1 MSDKI
6 KALLVDDELPACET
20 LSWLIKEYCP
30 DFSVT
35 GFAHS
40 ADAARRFI
48 QKDHPDVIFL
58 DISMPEENGFDF
70 ISSLNGDSILI
81 IFVTAHNEYAVKAFR
96 ESAVDYLLKPVDR
109 DELIAATNKI
119 KIRIEEKRMPEYD
132 EALKNLISNFSLN
145 KSNRISVP
153 HSEGIHFIPVQDIV
167 YLEADSNYTIFHLL
181 NGSKIVASKT
191 LAEFE
196 PQLTDSFFRIHKS
209 FNINLNHVNEY
220 VKKDGNSVLMND
232 GALLPVARRKNEE
245 LIQVL
250 LTH

>member
-1 MSDKI
+1 
-6 KALLVDDELPACET
+6 
-20 LSWLIKEYCP
+20 
-30 DFSVT
+30 
-35 GFAHS
+35 
-40 ADAARRFI
+40 
-48 QKDHPDVIFL
+48 
-58 DISMPEENGFDF
+58 
-70 ISSLNGDSILI
+70 
-81 IFVTAHNEYAVKAFR
+81 
-96 ESAVDYLLKPVDR
+96 
-109 DELIAATNKI
+109 
-119 KIRIEEKRMPEYD
+119 
-132 EALKNLISNFSLN
+132 
-145 KSNRISVP
+145 
-153 HSEGIHFIPVQDIV
+153 VQDIV